1 VKRPTGVVVHAI
13 LLALVSLLMLV
24 AALVFAVGA
33 TLGRNGLTAPGAPP
47 APAQPPWM
55 ASFDL
60 VLCALFVVLAGWGV
74 ATMAGLFG
82 MRRWARISV
91 LIIGGALGV
100 MGVISLATSVLM
112 MVAFPTPQVAGV
124 DPSQAQLAKSMLKVV
139 FSLIAVF
146 YALVTA
152 LGITWL
158 VYFNRKPVKDA
169 FAGGAP
175 LAEGRRPVLIGVIA
189 VLNIIGAPLCVL
201 AAWSPLPVVFLGFTF
216 HGAAKAVLYVGF
228 GLLEGVAGV
237 GLWQL
242 KEWGRRMELALLALG
257 AVHCLVLLVRPS
269 LLTRMNAEVSRVMQV
284 QQPAWTAHF
293 QTVLYRGTFGFSM
306 VLIAAFIVV
315 LQVYRSKFGPGRE
328 QRLGPV
334 LVS

>member
-24 AALVFAVGA
+24 TALVFAVGA

-55 ASFDL
+55 ATFDL
-60 VLCALFVVLAGWGV
+60 VLCGLFVGLAGWGV

-91 LIIGGALGV
+91 LIIGGGLAVLGLV
-100 MGVISLATSVLM
+100 SLGTSLLILAV
-112 MVAFPTPQVAGV
+112 FPTPAVAGV
-124 DPSQAQLAKSMLKVV
+124 DPSQAELAKRLFKVV
-139 FSLIAVF
+139 FALVAVF
-146 YALVTA
+146 YAVMTA

-158 VYFNRKPVKDA
+158 VYFNRKPVRDA

-175 LAEGRRPVLIGVIA
+175 LVEGRRPALIGVIA
-189 VLNIIGAPLCVL
+189 VLDLIGAPLCVL
-201 AAWSPLPVVFLGFTF
+201 AAWSPLPVVFFGFTF

-242 KEWGRRMELALLALG
+242 KEWGRRLELALLALG
-257 AVHCLVLLVRPS
+257 AVHCLVLVVRPS
-269 LLTRMNAEVSRVMQV
+269 LLTRMNAEVSRAMQV

-293 QTVLYRGTFGFSM
+293 QTVLYRGIFGFSV

-315 LQVYRSKFGPGRE
+315 LQVYRSKFGPGKE